1 MAITRPTLLF
11 VSCIAVFTLVGC
23 NAEPNADLEAPVV
36 TEPGAAPVEPTV
48 PDDEAVTMR
57 YSCDGGW
64 NVAVK
69 GDVVEVTADDG
80 RVIQLQ
86 RIDDRSPPLFAGE
99 ALEFS
104 VEDGGAVLG
113 QDEGGPIAC
122 RAD

>member
-11 VSCIAVFTLVGC
+11 VSCLAVFALVGC
-23 NAEPNADLEAPVV
+23 NAEPDADLEPPVV

-80 RVIQLQ
+80 RSVTLGGL
-86 RIDDRSPPLFAGE
+86 SVGSWFGE
-99 ALEFS
+99 GTLLRAPS
-104 VEDGGAVLG
+104 GRA
-113 QDEGGPIAC
+113 EGVGS
-122 RAD
+122 